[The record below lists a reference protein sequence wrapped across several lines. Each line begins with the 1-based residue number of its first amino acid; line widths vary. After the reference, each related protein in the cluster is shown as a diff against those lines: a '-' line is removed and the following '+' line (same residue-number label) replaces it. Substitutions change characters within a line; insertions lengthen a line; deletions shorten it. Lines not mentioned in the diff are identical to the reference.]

1 MEEMNISP
9 QEAFQA
15 YQRFTSTEIA
25 RLYAEISGRDAV
37 IEKLFSRIQELEV
50 KIDGQG

>member
-9 QEAFQA
+9 QEAFQS
-15 YQRFTSTEIA
+15 YQRFTSNEIA

-37 IEKLFSRIQELEV
+37 IEKLFVRIHELET
-50 KIDGQG
+50 KTDG